1 MHMETAKRKFLYISR
16 HVTRTGYAHIACF
29 LCLFPCF
36 SRFSVIRKS
45 RRIYHSMTSFNFYC
59 LHGSVSDRSVFNR
72 LLVINKQYTSKQK
85 HALHHLYLKLSGQGI
100 GMASPGGDSH
110 VF

>member
-1 MHMETAKRKFLYISR
+1 MHTLKWVA
-16 HVTRTGYAHIACF
+16 ACF

-36 SRFSVIRKS
+36 SPFSVVRNS

-72 LLVINKQYTSKQK
+72 LLVINKQYKQK
-85 HALHHLYLKLSGQGI
+85 HALLHVYLKLSGQGI